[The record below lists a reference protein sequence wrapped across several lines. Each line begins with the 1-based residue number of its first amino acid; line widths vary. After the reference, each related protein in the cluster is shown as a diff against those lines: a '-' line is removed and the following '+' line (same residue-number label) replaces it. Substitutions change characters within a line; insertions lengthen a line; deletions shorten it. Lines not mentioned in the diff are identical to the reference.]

1 MGRPRDSRPT
11 YDVSLD
17 RFTRGG
23 ACSYEEY
30 EFSYRIGEVQLC
42 GYEKYELLLQF
53 IIQYYFFLNA
63 MDSFLEVFNGSAA
76 RLRDRLLE
84 LRKSRQDQ

>member
-17 RFTRGG
+17 
-23 ACSYEEY
+23 
-30 EFSYRIGEVQLC
+30 RIGEVQLC